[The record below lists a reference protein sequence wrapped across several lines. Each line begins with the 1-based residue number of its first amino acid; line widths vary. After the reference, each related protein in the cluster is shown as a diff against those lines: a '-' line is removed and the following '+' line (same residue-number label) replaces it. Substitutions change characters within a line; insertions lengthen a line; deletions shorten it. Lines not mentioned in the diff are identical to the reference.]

1 MFLKK
6 ENKKE
11 NDNDNDLSKM
21 SLFYLKNCG
30 TRTTFHQ
37 IKKKNYTKNWRS
49 KIAFIL
55 SNYTCILGCLGSWEK
70 KKTKLR

>member
-11 NDNDNDLSKM
+11 NNNDNDNDNDLSKM
-21 SLFYLKNCG
+21 SVFYLKNCG

-37 IKKKNYTKNWRS
+37 FFFFKKK
-49 KIAFIL
+49 L
-55 SNYTCILGCLGSWEK
+55 HK
-70 KKTKLR
+70 KLKE

>member
-37 IKKKNYTKNWRS
+37 IKKKKITQKIEGVRS
-49 KIAFIL
+49 PSF
-55 SNYTCILGCLGSWEK
+55 
-70 KKTKLR
+70 